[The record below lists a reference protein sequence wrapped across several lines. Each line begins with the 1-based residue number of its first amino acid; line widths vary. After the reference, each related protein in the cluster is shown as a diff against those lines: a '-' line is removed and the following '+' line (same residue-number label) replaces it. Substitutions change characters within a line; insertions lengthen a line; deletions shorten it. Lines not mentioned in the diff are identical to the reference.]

1 MCNELNEY
9 DLLRK
14 RRIESQS
21 LASAATGFQH
31 NHPRGA
37 CLLIR

>member
-21 LASAATGFQH
+21 LVPQPLASNTII
-31 NHPRGA
+31 PGA
-37 CLLIR
+37 HAS

>member
-21 LASAATGFQH
+21 LVRFRSHWLPTQSSPGRM
-31 NHPRGA
+31 P
-37 CLLIR
+37 LD